1 MSIFSMVLIGVGE
14 GDTASVGEGV
24 GCVAGIK
31 IPESQ
36 ARIFFPLTLEL
47 TQVKMRPLWI
57 VFWPR
62 YLQAIPGFSTASAG
76 NIDVASVDSRP
87 ILSTRREIFPMARNY
102 F

>member
-14 GDTASVGEGV
+14 GDTASVGEGF
-24 GCVAGIK
+24 GCVAGIR

-36 ARIFFPLTLEL
+36 AKIFFPLTLEL

-62 YLQAIPGFSTASAG
+62 YLQAICGFSTASAG
-76 NIDVASVDSRP
+76 NIDVARVDKRP
-87 ILSTRREIFPMARNY
+87 TLSTLREIIPMK
-102 F
+102 